1 MIMDRE
7 EAMARRGNS
16 TRPAGL
22 VIGSMVAITFGTVF
36 VLVNSAELSGPWRLG
51 VRVAGPVVAALL
63 VAGLVYVVG
72 TAATVG
78 PVAGVGS
85 GAALYA
91 TVGVGLRHAYAVRG
105 PRRRAEP

>member
-1 MIMDRE
+1 
-7 EAMARRGNS
+7 

-63 VAGLVYVVG
+63 VAGLVFVVG
-72 TAATVG
+72 TAPAARQAPPSDRRYWIV
-78 PVAGVGS
+78 VAIEA
-85 GAALYA
+85 AALFGGLYLIN
-91 TVGVGLRHAYAVRG
+91 GVLHRAAVS
-105 PRRRAEP
+105 